1 MSVPRAPSAGELEAP
16 RASTTDEGAIEEEK
30 ETRARMDSMRSSSSS
45 SLMLTRIITRART
58 PSRSELEAMLRAVD
72 EKRARES
79 GGAREYSNR
88 GELAGR
94 ARVELRDGDVY
105 RGPWSG
111 RAPAGFGRYS
121 WGNGNEYAGEFL
133 EGVPS
138 GTGTYEWARGG
149 VYKGEFERGTMNGKG
164 TYTSSNGA
172 EYRGSW
178 KDGKKHGLGVQ
189 VFENGDT
196 YEGMWNSGKAH
207 GPGTYR
213 WAARAEQQGQDEFDG
228 EWVQGKMHGWGTLRW
243 ATGDRYDG
251 NWSEGEIS
259 GNGILSWHDG
269 SSFTGHWK
277 NGRMD
282 GTGAFVMPPAKSKH
296 DKESRNVLRISM
308 KRSPKPKT
316 SFDDFD
322 NEDTSEAMG
331 TYVLLCECVDN
342 ELVKQ
347 EVVEAER
354 VRGHKHSLWMRP
366 TASRSQKVRKVL
378 HGETIYKGHGSYDLM
393 LQLRV
398 GIRWSVG
405 TTQNAANA
413 PLSVASF
420 ETTIK
425 QVFPRSG
432 STVTPPHFARTFKW
446 KEYRPEV
453 FQKLRTHWNVE
464 RADFLLSLCGDQALR
479 ELASPGKS
487 GSVFYLSHDDK
498 FIIKTMRKSEMANL
512 KAWLHLYYLHV
523 HEYPESLLPKF
534 FGLYSIKIPGG
545 KKVRVVVMANLFAS
559 KYVNHKTF
567 DLKGSTHGRFTKE
580 GKEDSQ
586 TVLKDLDIASKFRV
600 EEGKRDKLLKQLQVD
615 CAFLQSVRV
624 MDYSLLVGVHILPP
638 SPGTEDEPTSPA
650 SDGTNESA
658 SPWGGAEWRE
668 QAIRSVRENLKA
680 LDLYNSRKEF
690 GFGHGTASSSE
701 ARLRPPP
708 GTDDLIAHSNG
719 KKAVLGVAMSA
730 VSVHDRAVDKAH
742 PMKSPLDE
750 YHEPHDVI
758 LHLGIIDV
766 LQEYTTSKS
775 LETTMMTMMGK
786 QSFSSVDPAAYAKR
800 FLRLMNRLFE

>member
-1 MSVPRAPSAGELEAP
+1 MIS
-16 RASTTDEGAIEEEK
+16 
-30 ETRARMDSMRSSSSS
+30 
-45 SLMLTRIITRART
+45 RART
-58 PSRSELEAMLRAVD
+58 PMRSELEATLRAVD
-72 EKRARES
+72 ETLARES
-79 GGAREYSNR
+79 GGVREYR

-111 RAPAGFGRYS
+111 GSPVGFGRYS
-121 WGNGNEYAGEFL
+121 WANGNEYAGEFL

-149 VYKGEFERGTMNGKG
+149 VYKGEFERGTLNGKG
-164 TYTSSNGA
+164 TYTSSNGT

-196 YEGMWNSGKAH
+196 YEGMWNAGHAH

-213 WAARAEQQGQDEFDG
+213 WSARAGQQGQDEFDG

-243 ATGDRYDG
+243 ASGDRYDG
-251 NWSEGEIS
+251 NWSNGEIS
-259 GNGILSWHDG
+259 GNGILSWQDG
-269 SSFTGHWK
+269 SSFSGQWK
-277 NGRMD
+277 NGHMD
-282 GTGAFVMPPAKSKH
+282 GSGAFVMPPAKSKH

-308 KRSPKPKT
+308 KRSTKPKT
-316 SFDDFD
+316 SFDDTD
-322 NEDTSEAMG
+322 NEDTSEAAG

-342 ELVKQ
+342 KLVKQ

-354 VRGHKHSLWMRP
+354 VRGHRHSLWSSP
-366 TASRSQKVRKVL
+366 IASRSQKVRKVL

-405 TTQNAANA
+405 TMQNAANS
-413 PLSVASF
+413 PLSAASF

-425 QVFPRSG
+425 QLFPRSG
-432 STVTPPHFARTFKW
+432 SNVTPPHFARTFKW

-453 FQKLRTHWNVE
+453 FQKLRTRWNVE

-512 KAWLHLYYLHV
+512 KAWLHLYYRHV
-523 HEYPESLLPKF
+523 HEYPETLLPKF
-534 FGLYSIKIPGG
+534 FGLYSIKTPGSS

-559 KYVNHKTF
+559 KYVNHRTF

-580 GKEDSQ
+580 GMEDSQ
-586 TVLKDLDIASKFRV
+586 TVFKDLDISSRFRV

-638 SPGTEDEPTSPA
+638 SLSAADEPTSPDA
-650 SDGTNESA
+650 DSTNENA
-658 SPWGGAEWRE
+658 SPWGGAEWRD

-680 LDLYNSRKEF
+680 FDLYNNRKEF
-690 GFGHGTASSSE
+690 GFGHGAAASSE
-701 ARLRPPP
+701 VQLRPPP

-719 KKAVLGVAMSA
+719 TKAALGVAMSA
-730 VSVHDRAVDKAH
+730 VSVHGRALDKAH
-742 PMKSPLDE
+742 PTKSPLDDP
-750 YHEPHDVI
+750 HEPHDVI
-758 LHLGIIDV
+758 LHMGIIDV

-800 FLRLMNRLFE
+800 FLRLMDRLFE